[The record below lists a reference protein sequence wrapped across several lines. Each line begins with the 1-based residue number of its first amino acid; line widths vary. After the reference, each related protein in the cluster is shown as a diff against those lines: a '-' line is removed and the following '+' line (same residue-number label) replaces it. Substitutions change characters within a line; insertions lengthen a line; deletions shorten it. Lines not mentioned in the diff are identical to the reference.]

1 LVSKDTGYKDK
12 NQMKVSSVSW
22 KIGGKAGDGIITAG
36 LIFSKM
42 FARKGY
48 FIVDCNEYPSVIK
61 GGHNS
66 YTVRIS
72 SSEVSSTVR
81 DINILI
87 ALDEET
93 VRIHQ
98 EEVSYGGYVIYDDGS
113 FDISDYKKARKDINY
128 ILVPFSRMISELK
141 VPGIVRSSISLGASV
156 ALLNCDI
163 EILKEVLSGVFNE
176 KGPEVVEM
184 NVKLAELGCKY
195 IKEKLKLSAYE
206 LEIVKPVNKILVTG
220 NDAVFLGAVRAGCKF
235 YAAYPM
241 TPSSSILNS
250 FALAE
255 NDFNIITKQAE
266 DDLAVINMVL
276 GASYAGVRAMA
287 ATSGG
292 GFSLMSEGIGS
303 AAMTE
308 TPIVI
313 VLCQRPAPATGMP
326 TWTEQGDLLFAC
338 HASHG
343 EFPRVVMAPGDPEE
357 CFYLTGRA
365 FNFADKYQIPVII
378 MLDKYLSESHFSYDR
393 FDFKNIE
400 VNRGELITDSNDI
413 NGEYKRYADT
423 DDGISPRTIPGV
435 KDGVHIAN
443 SDEHDQYGYSNE
455 DSHNRKIMVDKRFKK
470 MKKLTEE
477 VPPPRIYGPPDA
489 EITIW
494 SWGSCKGPILEAMKI
509 LNKKEKK
516 VNFVHFTYLCPFDGD
531 VIGGIINESNK
542 NVIVENNKTSQ
553 LSKIIMMNTGY
564 KIKNKILKY
573 SGRQFLPEEV
583 ASGIEKIE

>member
-1 LVSKDTGYKDK
+1 
-12 NQMKVSSVSW
+12 MKVSNISW
-22 KIGGKAGDGIITAG
+22 KIGGEAGDGIITAG

-48 FIVDCNEYPSVIK
+48 FVVDCNEYPSLIR
-61 GGHNS
+61 GGHSS
-66 YTVRIS
+66 YTVRIG
-72 SSEVSSTVR
+72 SSEIFSTSK
-81 DINILI
+81 DINILV
-87 ALDEET
+87 ALNEET

-98 EEVSYGGYVIYDDGS
+98 EEVLYGGYIICDDDS
-113 FDISDYKKARKDINY
+113 FDIADFKKERKDINY
-128 ILVPFSRMISELK
+128 IAVPFSRIISELK
-141 VPGIVRSSISLGASV
+141 VPEIGKNSISLGASA
-156 ALLNCDI
+156 ALLNYDI
-163 EILKEVLSGVFNE
+163 EVLKEVIADVFSE
-176 KGPEVVEM
+176 KSPEIVEL
-184 NVKLAELGCKY
+184 NVKLSEFGYKY

-241 TPSSSILNS
+241 TPSSSILHS
-250 FALAE
+250 FASVE
-255 NDFNIITKQAE
+255 NDFNIITRQAE
-266 DDLAVINMVL
+266 DDIAVINMVL

-292 GFSLMSEGIGS
+292 GFSLMNEGIGS

-343 EFPRVVMAPGDPEE
+343 EFPRVIMAPGDPEE

-365 FNFADKYQIPVII
+365 FNLADRYQIPVII
-378 MLDKYLSESHFSYDR
+378 MLDKYLSENHFSYDR
-393 FDFKNIE
+393 FDFKSIT
-400 VNRGELITDSNDI
+400 VNRGKLITSSSDI
-413 NGEYKRYADT
+413 NEEYNRYTDT
-423 DDGISPRTIPGV
+423 DNGISPRTIPGV
-435 KDGVHIAN
+435 KGGVYIAN
-443 SDEHDQYGYSNE
+443 SDEHDQYGYSDEN
-455 DSHNRKIMVDKRFKK
+455 SRNRKIMVDKRFKK
-470 MKKLTEE
+470 MKKLIEE
-477 VPPPRIYGPPDA
+477 VPPPRIYGPHDA

-494 SWGSCKGPILEAMKI
+494 SWGSCKGPILEAMNI
-509 LNKKEKK
+509 LNQKEKK
-516 VNFVHFTYLCPFDGD
+516 VNFIHFTYLYPFDSEI
-531 VIGGIINESNK
+531 VSGIIKESNK
-542 NVIVENNKTSQ
+542 NIIIENNKTSQ

-573 SGRQFLPEEV
+573 SGRQFLPEEI